1 MTLTVLERWWYSGEM
16 QTCTFRQAILQ
27 CRVSKCL
34 FKVCSSVFY
43 KQTWNQNCFVV
54 LTTVHKDLFPRS
66 NFSQCWTTIVMTSSA
81 ILVLKLLKCYNEFKE
96 LTEHELKEDQG
107 SRKPF
112 VHIVCTF
119 LVFCTLYIRC
129 TLYSVHANFDAY
141 LNFKFKIRKPPHPV
155 SPL

>member
-54 LTTVHKDLFPRS
+54 LTTVHKVLFHRS

-96 LTEHELKEDQG
+96 LTEHELNW
-107 SRKPF
+107 RKTKAAENPLYTLF
-112 VHIVCTF
+112 VHF
-119 LVFCTLYIRC
+119 LCSVHCTLDVHC
-129 TLYSVHANFDAY
+129 TVVCIFWCISQL
-141 LNFKFKIRKPPHPV
+141 
-155 SPL
+155 